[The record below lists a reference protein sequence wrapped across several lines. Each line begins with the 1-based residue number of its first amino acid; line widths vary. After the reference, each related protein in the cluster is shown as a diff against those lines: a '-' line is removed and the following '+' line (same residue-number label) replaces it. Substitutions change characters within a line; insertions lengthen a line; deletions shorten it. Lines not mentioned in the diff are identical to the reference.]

1 LFFLSDVAVIV
12 WSICHPELMTI
23 PYGVSV
29 VNGARGTCI
38 WGFMSVENNFGRVSW
53 ASFG

>member
-1 LFFLSDVAVIV
+1 LFFLSDVAVIG
-12 WSICHPELMTI
+12 WYITQPKAFI
-23 PYGVSV
+23 PGVSV